1 MLLYIKLLWKMQSTA
16 LGMKGVTVGDEKIVP
31 DAWICSALAEKKYM
45 DIGERALGPKNVSI
59 TLERQQISA
68 IGGLRVSGAKGEGP

>member
-31 DAWICSALAEKKYM
+31 DAWICSALAEKN
-45 DIGERALGPKNVSI
+45 IW
-59 TLERQQISA
+59 TLDRGRWGQRIY
-68 IGGLRVSGAKGEGP
+68 LPHLKGSK

>member
-1 MLLYIKLLWKMQSTA
+1 MPKLCDVPASLNKRKIQGCFFHMLLYIKLLWKMQSTS

-45 DIGERALGPKNVSI
+45 DIG
-59 TLERQQISA
+59 
-68 IGGLRVSGAKGEGP
+68 

>member
-16 LGMKGVTVGDEKIVP
+16 LGMKGVTVGNEKIVP

-45 DIGERALGPKNVSI
+45 DIG
-59 TLERQQISA
+59 
-68 IGGLRVSGAKGEGP
+68 